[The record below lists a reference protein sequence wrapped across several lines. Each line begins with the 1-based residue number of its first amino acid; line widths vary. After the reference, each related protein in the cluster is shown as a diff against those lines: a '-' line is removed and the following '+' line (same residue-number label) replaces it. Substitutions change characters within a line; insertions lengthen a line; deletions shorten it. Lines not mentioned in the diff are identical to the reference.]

1 MKTIEITA
9 RFEVRFTKRLT
20 DAQVADLESGT
31 DVENLI
37 DESEA
42 YQRAATEGECEMEWD
57 YAALKPKKSKKAAKP

>member
-31 DVENLI
+31 SIEDLV

-42 YQRAATEGECEMEWD
+42 YRLAATEGECEMEWD
-57 YAALKPKKSKKAAKP
+57 HAQPKKRAARS